1 MATEISL
8 AARIIAVADA
18 FDVMTA
24 ARSYKDP
31 LPAEAARAELVR
43 CAGTQFDDE
52 VVRAFV
58 AVSIGKLR
66 RVMGPSAALAQIPV
80 LGSLLL
86 APTAR
91 RGRAPRVGG
100 RRDRRAGRPGR
111 ARRGRAPLRLAHRH
125 DGRDPRADRV
135 TAPRRPD
142 APPTSGGDADRR
154 LADAR
159 TDGVRSDPQP
169 ERPTTPTTTPIGPPV
184 ARRS

>member
-1 MATEISL
+1 MSGCAGSASTTSDGTATATRRACGATEISL

-43 CAGTQFDDE
+43 CAGTQFDE
-52 VVRAFV
+52 AVVRAFV

-86 APTAR
+86 APTIGA
-91 RGRAPRVGG
+91 A
-100 RRDRRAGRPGR
+100 
-111 ARRGRAPLRLAHRH
+111 APLASAALAI
-125 DGRDPRADRV
+125 
-135 TAPRRPD
+135 
-142 APPTSGGDADRR
+142 GGLTGSA
-154 LADAR
+154 
-159 TDGVRSDPQP
+159 
-169 ERPTTPTTTPIGPPV
+169 
-184 ARRS
+184 